1 MQQRQADAASVFTDS
16 PVTRRPR
23 IQTCSRA
30 RPGSSIVDISTRA
43 VKHVVA
49 LAKALA
55 SPPTVVL
62 ANVDV
67 PLLQRVA
74 VTMGAQG
81 VARYHAE
88 NAEIMCK
95 DARRLL
101 KRADLDFDEEIH
113 VGDIADTLLKIAKKR
128 RADLIV
134 MGSHGQGLI
143 RGMFLGSVSTK
154 VIAGAS
160 TPVTIV
166 R

>member
-1 MQQRQADAASVFTDS
+1 MKILVAVD
-16 PVTRRPR
+16 
-23 IQTCSRA
+23 
-30 RPGSSIVDISTRA
+30 GSEISTRA
-43 VKHVVA
+43 VKYVIA
-49 LAKALA
+49 LAKELA
-55 SPPTVVL
+55 SPPRVIL
-62 ANVDV
+62 ANVDI
-67 PLLQRVA
+67 PLMQRAAVA
-74 VTMGAQG
+74 MGAKA
-81 VARYHAE
+81 VEAYHAE
-88 NAEIMCK
+88 SARGMCK

>member
-1 MQQRQADAASVFTDS
+1 MKILLAVD
-16 PVTRRPR
+16 
-23 IQTCSRA
+23 
-30 RPGSSIVDISTRA
+30 GSDISTRA

-62 ANVDV
+62 ANVDA

-101 KRADLDFDEEIH
+101 KRAGLLHDEEIH
-113 VGDIADTLLKIAKKR
+113 VGDIADVLLKVAAKRKV
-128 RADLIV
+128 DLIV
-134 MGSHGQGLI
+134 MGSHGNGPF
-143 RGMFLGSVSTK
+143 RGMFLGSVSAK
-154 VIAGAS
+154 VISS
-160 TPVTIV
+160 TTIPVTIV